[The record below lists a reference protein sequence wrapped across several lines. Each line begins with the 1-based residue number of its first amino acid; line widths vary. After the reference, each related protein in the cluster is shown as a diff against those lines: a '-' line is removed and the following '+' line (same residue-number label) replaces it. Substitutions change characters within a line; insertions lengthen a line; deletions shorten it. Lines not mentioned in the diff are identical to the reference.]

1 MLEMKIK
8 AAGRTLAPADLPD
21 AIGAGL
27 AYRELG
33 ELVES
38 LIGQMVAL
46 APFVPEDGAPAD
58 DAKAL
63 ATIDHSHRSLT
74 RFLDRRAAA

>member
-1 MLEMKIK
+1 MLDLKIK
-8 AAGRTLAPADLPD
+8 AAGRTLAPADLPG
-21 AIGAGL
+21 AIGAAL

-33 ELVES
+33 DLVES

-46 APFVPEDGAPAD
+46 APFVAEDT
-58 DAKAL
+58 AL
-63 ATIDHSHRSLT
+63 ATDGRALADGDYAHRSLA

>member
-1 MLEMKIK
+1 MLDVKIK
-8 AAGRTLAPADLPD
+8 VAGRPLTPADLPG
-21 AIGAGL
+21 AIGAAL

-33 ELVES
+33 DLVES

-46 APFVPEDGAPAD
+46 APFVADDEAPATD
-58 DAKAL
+58 GRAL
-63 ATIDHSHRSLT
+63 ADGDHAHRSLA